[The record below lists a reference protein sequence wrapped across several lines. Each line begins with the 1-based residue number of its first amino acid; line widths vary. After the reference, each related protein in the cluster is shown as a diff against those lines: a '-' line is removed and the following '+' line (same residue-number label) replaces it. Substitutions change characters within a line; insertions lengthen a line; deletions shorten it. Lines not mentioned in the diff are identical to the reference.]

1 MGDILALRQNTP
13 KRTPTKKVALSDIRV
28 AKLAPEGFHWDEKVD
43 GLAVRV
49 TKAGTKS
56 FVFRRQVQR
65 RLVNITLG
73 KTNGMTVEDA
83 RKAVLKLN
91 GSTADGKD
99 VRADRKAERARAAK
113 KLLTLGDAFEAFKNA
128 RERRPSTQT
137 DHEFLWRDYVP
148 PSLQRKPAL
157 EIDASDIEAAKSA
170 AMKKGRV
177 RTAGKLVV
185 FLGAILRAAGR
196 KHDNPAAD
204 VSRPEPKRRTRR
216 LNKDELATVL
226 KVLDERRG
234 ELWPDFIAVALMTGA
249 RRGALQA
256 MRWEDLHLDDGVWTV
271 PATWSKNGGELA
283 IALPARAVEI
293 LKARET
299 GAMGQWVWPSETAKS
314 GHVAEP
320 RKALNRVLKQ
330 AGVEAKLSMHDLR
343 RTVGSRLAM
352 SGANA
357 ATISAAL
364 GHLSPAS
371 ARAYVHLTTEPVRAA
386 IEKALG
392 LDGAKTTITN
402 PARGYAR
409 RETLIGPR
417 RVSAR
422 RGDIYSSSWVRRIR
436 ARRRKERTWFW

>member
-1 MGDILALRQNTP
+1 
-13 KRTPTKKVALSDIRV
+13 
-28 AKLAPEGFHWDEKVD
+28 
-43 GLAVRV
+43 
-49 TKAGTKS
+49 
-56 FVFRRQVQR
+56 
-65 RLVNITLG
+65 
-73 KTNGMTVEDA
+73 
-83 RKAVLKLN
+83 
-91 GSTADGKD
+91 
-99 VRADRKAERARAAK
+99 
-113 KLLTLGDAFEAFKNA
+113 
-128 RERRPSTQT
+128 
-137 DHEFLWRDYVP
+137 
-148 PSLQRKPAL
+148 
-157 EIDASDIEAAKSA
+157 
-170 AMKKGRV
+170 
-177 RTAGKLVV
+177 
-185 FLGAILRAAGR
+185 
-196 KHDNPAAD
+196 
-204 VSRPEPKRRTRR
+204 
-216 LNKDELATVL
+216 VL

-293 LKARET
+293 LKARQT
-299 GAMGQWVWPSETAKS
+299 GATGQWVWPSETAKS

-320 RKALNRVLKQ
+320 RKALNRILKQ

-392 LDGAKTTITN
+392 LD
-402 PARGYAR
+402 
-409 RETLIGPR
+409 
-417 RVSAR
+417 
-422 RGDIYSSSWVRRIR
+422 
-436 ARRRKERTWFW
+436 